1 VQDPLGKTLLSIEKP
16 LEEADKL
23 AQMLKQNAGSD
34 MRSHEAVFEV
44 ALRLDKPHHALRA
57 AANATELDAGAAE
70 AHCLRVRTLLWLQER
85 LPQVQIAVARE
96 GMEKDLE
103 KLTGALP
110 AQCP

>member
-1 VQDPLGKTLLSIEKP
+1 
-16 LEEADKL
+16 
-23 AQMLKQNAGSD
+23 
-34 MRSHEAVFEV
+34 
-44 ALRLDKPHHALRA
+44 
-57 AANATELDAGAAE
+57 
-70 AHCLRVRTLLWLQER
+70 VRTLLWLQER